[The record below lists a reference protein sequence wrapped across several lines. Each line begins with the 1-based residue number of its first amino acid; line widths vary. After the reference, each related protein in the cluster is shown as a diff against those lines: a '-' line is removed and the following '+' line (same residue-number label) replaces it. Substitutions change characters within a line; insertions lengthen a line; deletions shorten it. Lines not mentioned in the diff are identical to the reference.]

1 MDFVPLPQPYEKY
14 SINEQG
20 EVINNHTKRKLSM
33 WINQSGYKYYTLR
46 NQEIKKKRNLSIH
59 RLLGRVFIN
68 NPNDYP
74 CIDHID
80 RNRKNNDL
88 SNLRWVSYQ
97 MNSINKDCKNP
108 LGRGITRSRNK
119 KKYCVNL
126 WRDRKKKWIGVYDT
140 IEEARSAYTKAVEDW
155 YESKNK

>member
-1 MDFVPLPQPYEKY
+1 
-14 SINEQG
+14 
-20 EVINNHTKRKLSM
+20 
-33 WINQSGYKYYTLR
+33 
-46 NQEIKKKRNLSIH
+46 
-59 RLLGRVFIN
+59 
-68 NPNDYP
+68 
-74 CIDHID
+74 
-80 RNRKNNDL
+80 
-88 SNLRWVSYQ
+88 